1 MYGRVEQQLYGHASL
16 AKPDPLL
23 REEGSGLATMHSTG
37 VERDFYNLRN
47 IITKWWFVH
56 VKIASLC

>member
-37 VERDFYNLRN
+37 VEKDFY
-47 IITKWWFVH
+47 
-56 VKIASLC
+56 